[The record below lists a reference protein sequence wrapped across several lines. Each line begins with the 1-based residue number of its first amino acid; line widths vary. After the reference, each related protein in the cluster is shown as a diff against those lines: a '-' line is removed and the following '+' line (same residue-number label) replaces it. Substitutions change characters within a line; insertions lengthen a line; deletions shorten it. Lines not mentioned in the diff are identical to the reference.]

1 MAYFP
6 TASSPGGIQM
16 LGTESRSTAW
26 PRSAPHGCLQLGRDQ
41 FDRNAYCSP
50 RSRGPEV
57 LPAADTDSRVTRYE
71 QDPRHVMNAATTA
84 ITEFQEILGAVVA
97 DDSSLEQNNMTGG
110 RCCCSMLKM
119 HRQLVKSGRAWR
131 EHTNCN
137 VSTTE

>member
-1 MAYFP
+1 
-6 TASSPGGIQM
+6 M

-26 PRSAPHGCLQLGRDQ
+26 PRSAQHGCLQFGRDQ

-110 RCCCSMLKM
+110 RCRCSMLKM
-119 HRQLVKSGRAWR
+119 HRKLVKSGRARR
-131 EHTNCN
+131 EHNNCN
-137 VSTTE
+137 VSTIE